1 MSLLLAATLLAA
13 SAPLRAVVL
22 VDGSAATARD
32 AEAAVTRV
40 GGTVAHRFDGLLL
53 AALDDSGA
61 RRLFRAPSIRDVTLG
76 ALPRERE
83 RGRSEAF
90 RAALRGWNGGAFD
103 PRPVTGAPPRQPEPA
118 HAWVPPVAGTGGG
131 SVTAATSSE
140 GLPYGA
146 TPSNTSEY
154 LAGRV
159 AINVLLVESDGT
171 IDLPTE
177 SWTAERE
184 SAVLASVV
192 AACEWL
198 RLQEPQARL
207 SFDYRLIA
215 GRTDARA
222 RTSYEPIRRPADPRG
237 TAGEAL
243 WSSEILAKMGHASGD
258 RFARSR
264 ALADATRREVGADW
278 GLNVFVADSFADAD
292 GRFPDGYYAWTW
304 VGGPHVVATWDNGAW
319 GSARFD
325 QVLRHELLHAFW
337 AFDEYATSGCTC
349 QESRGYL
356 DGRGLNCDACNMSA
370 VPCVMISNGDAMCAH
385 TRRQIGWA
393 DLDGDG
399 VIDVAGE
406 DPDTFFDGDAVPA
419 SPVCGAVAL
428 RGSASVVA
436 PTNRN
441 PILTTPR
448 SSISLARVAAVEW
461 RVDGAPW
468 VPAVPEDGAFDAPVE
483 RFAVTV
489 PSGPGSR
496 LVEVRSR
503 DTWSNA
509 DPAPERATLEA
520 AAPASDVG
528 DSLRVESGATLA
540 WRTVPGAVAYRVY
553 RAPASPGP
561 WSLVAEV
568 TFPAHGDAVGTDG
581 YFRIRAV
588 DACGREAD

>member
-22 VDGSAATARD
+22 VDESPATARA
-32 AEAAVTRV
+32 AESAVARA

-53 AALDDSGA
+53 AELDDAGA

-76 ALPRERE
+76 AVPRGRE
-83 RGRSEAF
+83 RGRSEGF
-90 RAALRGWNGGAFD
+90 RAALRGWNGGAFE
-103 PRPVTGAPPRQPEPA
+103 PRPATAPPPREPGPE
-118 HAWVPPVAGTGGG
+118 HAWVPPAP
-131 SVTAATSSE
+131 AADSTVSASTSSE

-154 LAGRV
+154 LAGRI
-159 AINVLLVESDGT
+159 ALNVVLAESDGT
-171 IDLPTE
+171 IDPSTE
-177 SWTAERE
+177 NWTAERE

-198 RLQEPQARL
+198 RVQEPQARL
-207 SFDYRLIA
+207 SFDYRLVA

-222 RTSYEPIRRPADPRG
+222 RTSYEPIRRSADPRG
-237 TAGEAL
+237 TTGEAL
-243 WSSEILAKMGHASGD
+243 WSSEILAKLGYASGD

-264 ALADATRREVGADW
+264 AFADATRRSVGADW
-278 GLNVFVADSFADAD
+278 GVNVFVADSFADVD
-292 GRFPDGYYAWTW
+292 GKFPDGYFAWTW
-304 VGGPHVVATWDNGAW
+304 VGGPHLVATWDNGGW

-356 DGRGLNCDACNMSA
+356 DGRGLNCDACNPSA
-370 VPCVMISNGDAMCAH
+370 TPCVMISNGDAMCAH
-385 TRRQIGWA
+385 TRRQIGWS

-406 DPDTFFDGDAVPA
+406 DPDTFFDADAVPA
-419 SPVCGAVAL
+419 SPVCGALVL

-448 SSISLARVAAVEW
+448 ASISLARVAAVEW
-461 RVDGAPW
+461 RVDGAAW
-468 VPAVPEDGAFDAPVE
+468 AAAVPEDGAFDSPVE

-489 PSGPGSR
+489 PPGPGSR

-509 DPAPERATLEA
+509 DVAPEHAWVA
-520 AAPASDVG
+520 AAASASPVG
-528 DSLRVESGATLA
+528 DSLRLESGSTLSWGA
-540 WRTVPGAVAYRVY
+540 ASGAVAYRVY
-553 RAPASPGP
+553 RAPDPAGP
-561 WSLVAEV
+561 WSVVAEV
-568 TFPAHGDAVGTDG
+568 ATPAYDDPFGIDG
-581 YFRIRAV
+581 CFRVRAV
-588 DACGREAD
+588 DACGNEAD